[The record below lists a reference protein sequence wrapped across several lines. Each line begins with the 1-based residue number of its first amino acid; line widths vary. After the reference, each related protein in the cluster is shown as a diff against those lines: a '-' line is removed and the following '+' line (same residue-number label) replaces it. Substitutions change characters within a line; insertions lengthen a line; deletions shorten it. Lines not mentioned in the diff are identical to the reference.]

1 MSKDK
6 FKSERLKVLELLSKG
21 KISADEAE
29 KLLDALSEDTDEE
42 TNIVTIKNSK
52 KSPFRMIKIF
62 VDSAEGE
69 KVRVQIPVEFAKF
82 LKKGKY
88 GNVDFNEMDIDVDA
102 LLALV
107 ENGAFGELV
116 TITSEDGNNVRIVVE

>member
-42 TNIVTIKNSK
+42 TNIITIKNSK